1 MEKDI
6 LIQGLRTRIG
16 EDDAK
21 VISDRT
27 FDGVATEVI
36 DLFADDATVTE
47 DTWKLPVALLKQFAG
62 QKRFDEKNFAE
73 KFKADYAKE
82 YDTAHE
88 KDVKERIRIATE
100 KALEEYKKTLK
111 DEPGKDGNGSAEIEK
126 ELERKINE
134 AVSAALKGIT
144 GADSEFGK
152 MTAQLTKFVKS
163 QEQREK
169 TENLNLVKKELKD
182 HLLALKATN
191 EACIDDALD
200 DIEYGEEPTF
210 DGLKQSAITAY
221 EKRYKRYYA
230 DGGKP
235 FGGQNAGGAGSTSFV
250 EERIKRLEKEAKEGA
265 AYASDVE
272 KTFK

>member
-111 DEPGKDGNGSAEIEK
+111 DEPDKDGNGSAESK

-152 MTAQLTKFVKS
+152 MTAQLTQFVKS

-200 DIEYGEEPTF
+200 DIEYGEKPTF

-235 FGGQNAGGAGSTSFV
+235 FGGQNAGGAGPTSFV
-250 EERIKRLEKEAKEGA
+250 EERIKRLEKEAEEGA

>member
-73 KFKADYAKE
+73 RFKADYAKE

-111 DEPGKDGNGSAEIEK
+111 DEPDKDGNGSAESK

-152 MTAQLTKFVKS
+152 MTAQLTQFVKS

-169 TENLNLVKKELKD
+169 TENLNLIKKELKD

-200 DIEYGEEPTF
+200 DIEYGEKPTF

-235 FGGQNAGGAGSTSFV
+235 FGGQNAGGAGLTSFV
-250 EERIKRLEKEAKEGA
+250 EERIKRLKKEAKEGA